1 MSLDTMDDSRHSF
14 EPPELTDR
22 EVAQSSVES
31 GEDNVSIFKDLQELE
46 QLLAEDDI
54 GTSDQPAAQIHD
66 TALLEPS
73 MQELES
79 TLSEARATLQGSL
92 GRTAAAERA
101 AAAREAAKRDAAA
114 AHAASE
120 QREREAKARI
130 QELAEREAEK
140 ALIQELQA
148 FRNRAEPLLEARQL
162 HIDGLKDD
170 AKRSGVRHAEAL
182 AAKQSELEE
191 AQREAHEYRIALRF
205 EREEVK
211 RLREVLTPSSPLLPP

>member
-1 MSLDTMDDSRHSF
+1 MSLDTMDDSRHCF

-22 EVAQSSVES
+22 EVAQSIVES
-31 GEDNVSIFKDLQELE
+31 GEDNVPIFKDLQELE

-66 TALLEPS
+66 TTLLEPS

-114 AHAASE
+114 ADAASE
-120 QREREAKARI
+120 QREREAKARA
-130 QELAEREAEK
+130 QELAERQCVVQ
-140 ALIQELQA
+140 ALWCW
-148 FRNRAEPLLEARQL
+148 RCRASLET
-162 HIDGLKDD
+162 
-170 AKRSGVRHAEAL
+170 AL
-182 AAKQSELEE
+182 AAANAGYHTSMRRAAVLCFSQ
-191 AQREAHEYRIALRF
+191 QRAALHRSRASYALRGW
-205 EREEVK
+205 R
-211 RLREVLTPSSPLLPP
+211 